1 MSRKEKYI
9 WIKLKDICGET
20 YEFEDCEVK
29 DGPFAITVYFVAP
42 LGTVEKVFLKRNLVS
57 FEYINNYSRAG
68 KE

>member
-1 MSRKEKYI
+1 MTEKFL

-29 DGPFAITVYFVAP
+29 EGPFAITVYYIAP
-42 LGTVEKVFLKRNLVS
+42 IGTVRKMFFKRNIVS
-57 FEYINNYSRAG
+57 FEYLRELDKR